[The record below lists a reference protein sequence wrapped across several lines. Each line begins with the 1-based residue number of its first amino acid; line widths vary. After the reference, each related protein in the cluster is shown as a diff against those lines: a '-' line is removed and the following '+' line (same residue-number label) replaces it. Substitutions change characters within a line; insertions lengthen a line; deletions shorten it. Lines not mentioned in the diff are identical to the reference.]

1 MSFYKSISLSPFLL
15 VFGYHIQVSSVQWTW
30 QWCQKMYNWVIWNIR
45 WNFYWLQKI
54 RELIS
59 VLDHRKDES
68 IERTFKGVAKFFKE
82 AFSELVPGGHGSL
95 VMMTKRKVE
104 NLKLLHSHLL
114 GAMCLNW
121 CFVLL
126 WQCSIIKPLFCV
138 AGRWGRWWCR
148 WGWSSKWW

>member
-1 MSFYKSISLSPFLL
+1 M
-15 VFGYHIQVSSVQWTW
+15 
-30 QWCQKMYNWVIWNIR
+30 
-45 WNFYWLQKI
+45 QKI

-104 NLKLLHSHLL
+104 NLKLLYSHLL
-114 GAMCLNW
+114 EAMCFLN
-121 CFVLL
+121 
-126 WQCSIIKPLFCV
+126 
-138 AGRWGRWWCR
+138 
-148 WGWSSKWW
+148 